1 MNRKNSY
8 IQSKAQSKMAGYFV
22 DGRPPNIGE
31 AIEKFSEAYK
41 DHPLF
46 VNEMIFLHQKGME
59 SYAESILIPHSEV
72 IGEIYMR
79 EIFLTDDGKNS
90 FPLRW
95 SILKAQRIIQEQKR
109 QKEFRPISI
118 MNITYDELNESH
130 FSVAIHNKK
139 PGILISYEPWLPSP
153 YFHLL
158 IDGNHRIAAK
168 AYKQT
173 DDVHYPVVILNSKET
188 FDALYH
194 TSDQIFFL
202 IHLLV
207 TLSMNLNE
215 DCSNFD
221 ELSSIYRIY
230 KNLSPQL
237 KNHGCL

>member
-1 MNRKNSY
+1 
-8 IQSKAQSKMAGYFV
+8 MAGFFV

-31 AIEKFSEAYK
+31 AIENFSKAYK
-41 DHPLF
+41 DHPLL
-46 VNEMIFLHQKGME
+46 VDEMIFLYQKGME
-59 SYAESILIPHSEV
+59 SYAESILIPHSE
-72 IGEIYMR
+72 ILGEIYMR

-168 AYKQT
+168 VQKQPENIY
-173 DDVHYPVVILNSKET
+173 YPVLILNSKET
-188 FDALYH
+188 FETLYH
-194 TSDQIFFL
+194 TSDQVFFL
-202 IHLLV
+202 IHLLF
-207 TLSMNLNE
+207 TLSMNLNA
-215 DCSNFD
+215 DHSNLH
-221 ELSSIYRIY
+221 ELSSIYRTF

-237 KNHGCL
+237 KNLGYL